1 MAKLALTHPL
11 GISAPIILPEL
22 AVEARPYTRMF
33 EVRGDSSAI
42 RLHQSGLLPD
52 QPNRSR
58 DYLAWRALSLRPGGW
73 LLIDMSEGAAVE
85 HPFASSEEKG
95 LCRLTEVS
103 HAFACI
109 RLSGPRARNLLAK
122 GTPLD
127 LRTSHFAA
135 GQCARTWCAGFTI
148 VLDCA
153 DAEINVYV
161 DTSFAVSFW
170 NWISDA
176 ADEFQSALNE

>member
-1 MAKLALTHPL
+1 MAKLAVTHPL
-11 GISAPIILPEL
+11 GNSAPIILPEL
-22 AVEARPYTRMF
+22 AVEARPYTQIF

-42 RLHQSGLLPD
+42 PLHQPGLLPD

-58 DYLAWRALSLRPGGW
+58 DYLAWRALSLRPGAW
-73 LLIDMSEGAAVE
+73 LLIDMSEGAAAE

-95 LCRLTEVS
+95 LCRLTDVS
-103 HAFACI
+103 YAFACI
-109 RLSGPRARNLLAK
+109 RLSGSRARNLLAK

-127 LRTSHFAA
+127 LRVSHFAA
-135 GQCARTWCAGFTI
+135 GQCARTWCAGFSI
-148 VLDCA
+148 VLDCR

-161 DTSFAVSFW
+161 DTSLAESFW

-176 ADEFQSALNE
+176 ADEFKFALDG